1 MCLIYN
7 KSETFS
13 CIIIN
18 VREASF
24 SLEKQATRKK
34 HIDYGCNEKNFIVR
48 YFDNLLEYRIYD
60 SEEKLICLPVTSHS

>member
-24 SLEKQATRKK
+24 SLEKQATRK
-34 HIDYGCNEKNFIVR
+34 NT
-48 YFDNLLEYRIYD
+48 
-60 SEEKLICLPVTSHS
+60 LIMDVMKKTLYCKIF